1 MCEVIN
7 VKKPIQ
13 EIFEE
18 AINKK
23 ASDISFLPKDGQYEI
38 KFNIYGKIELYQTC
52 SEDFGRQLL
61 NYLKFKA
68 DMTISEQRRPQLGSW
83 VYRNDRQK
91 IFCRISTVGNFLRKE
106 SMVVRLIYSNRII
119 DDAYFYPEQFYQI
132 QQACNKSGMIV
143 FSGPMG
149 SGKTTTMYNVA
160 RRLKGKQIMTIEDP
174 VEIYEPNFLQI
185 QVNEKAQMSYP
196 ELLKVALRHHPDI
209 FVIGEIR
216 DEKTAKVAI
225 NAALSGHLILTTV
238 HARNVYGVY
247 QRLKNL
253 GITDGEL
260 KQTLQLV
267 SYQRMMS
274 TTDGKAKILFDQ
286 IDGDTL
292 DYAIENQTNLKMT
305 NNWRNRL
312 EECYLNGEIS
322 TEIFEK
328 FKEG

>member
-1 MCEVIN
+1 M
-7 VKKPIQ
+7 KKPIQ
-13 EIFEE
+13 EILQE
-18 AINKK
+18 AIKRK
-23 ASDISFLPKDGQYEI
+23 ASDISFLPRDGQYEI
-38 KFNIYGKIELYQTC
+38 KFNIFGRIELYQSC
-52 SEDFGRQLL
+52 SEEFGRQLL

-83 VYRNDRQK
+83 VYSDEKQK

-106 SMVVRLIYSNRII
+106 SMVVRLIYPNRII
-119 DDAYFYPEQFYQI
+119 DEAYFYPEQFYQI

-149 SGKTTTMYNVA
+149 SGKTTTMYNIA
-160 RRLKGKQIMTIEDP
+160 RRLKGKQVMTIEDP
-174 VEIYEPNFLQI
+174 VEIYEPDFLQI
-185 QVNEKAQMSYP
+185 QVNDKAQMSYP
-196 ELLKVALRHHPDI
+196 ELLKVALRHHPDV

-238 HARNVYGVY
+238 HARNAYGVY

-267 SYQRMMS
+267 SYQRMMATS
-274 TTDGKAKILFDQ
+274 DGKAKILFDQ
-286 IDGDTL
+286 IDGETL
-292 DYAIENQTNLKMT
+292 DYAIENQTKLKMAT
-305 NNWRNRL
+305 NWRKRL

-322 TEIFEK
+322 AEIFEK